1 MTIPEQL
8 KPMLVKMR
16 RAGATWTGLRDW
28 LSGKYGIDVHRSTIQ
43 RWYDREGYSEIDL
56 IIDEAAANMAD
67 ELAPELAEESPWE
80 SEDDVLNDANF
91 WVDEK
96 VKQDKKVATYK
107 AEAAYYK
114 KLYQS
119 SIKDSSKKELI
130 IEAIRDNTKALP
142 EIRSRSPYYKKLTE
156 NSKQQPIRGSQPQTM
171 VAPLTD
177 THVGDRVVFDQTTGI
192 NSYDLDIFNKRLY
205 GWVEQVILLANYR
218 RNIADVDELIIPM
231 LGDMVSGDIHEE
243 LARTNI
249 GNCMEQMMNGAFL
262 IGQAVT
268 KLAQHFDKIR
278 VVAVV
283 GNHGRMTRK
292 IPAKDKYMDWDH
304 MMYQWVAAFCAKQK
318 NIEFHI
324 PKNFSTIFKV
334 AGRNVLIMHGDSI
347 SGGGSSASFTR
358 MVGQMRGLQQ
368 QNKEWADKQHFDDV
382 MIGHFHR
389 IDEIDIGTG
398 ALYICGTM
406 KGSDEFTTNRL
417 HVSSPPKHLVTY
429 WHPEHGNVGKEII
442 RLDKFDSSD
451 SQFASTIPEVWGC
464 NIV

>member
-1 MTIPEQL
+1 
-8 KPMLVKMR
+8 MLVKMR

-28 LSGKYGIDVHRSTIQ
+28 LSQKYGIDVHRSTIQ
-43 RWYDREGYSEIDL
+43 RWYDREGYSETDL

-67 ELAPELAEESPWE
+67 ELAPECADNFLDDEE
-80 SEDDVLNDANF
+80 F

-130 IEAIRDNTKALP
+130 IDAIRDNTKAFP
-142 EIRSRSPYYKKLTE
+142 DYAIWKGYKRKEERSRSTSNP
-156 NSKQQPIRGSQPQTM
+156 RGSKPQTM

-192 NSYDLDIFNKRLY
+192 NAYDLDIFNKRLY
-205 GWVEQVILLANYR
+205 GWVEQLISLAEYR
-218 RNIADVDELIIPM
+218 RNIADVDELVIPM

-268 KLAQHFDKIR
+268 KLSRNFKKVR

-304 MMYQWVAAFCAKQK
+304 MMYQWVAAFCADQK
-318 NIEFHI
+318 NVEFHI
-324 PKNFSTIFKV
+324 PKNFSTIFNV

-389 IDEIDIGTG
+389 IDEYDIGTG
-398 ALYICGTM
+398 SLYVCGTM

-417 HVSSPPKHLVTY
+417 HVSSPPKHMVTY
-429 WHPEHGNVGKEII
+429 WHPDHGNVSKEII

-451 SQFASTIPEVWGC
+451 KKFISTIPEVWGS

>member
-1 MTIPEQL
+1 
-8 KPMLVKMR
+8 MR
-16 RAGATWTGLRDW
+16 RKGTSWTELRNW
-28 LSGKYGIDVHRSTIQ
+28 LSENYGIDVHRSTIQ
-43 RWYDREGYSEIDL
+43 RWYDKEGYSELDL
-56 IIDEAAANMAD
+56 ILDEAAANMAD
-67 ELAPELAEESPWE
+67 ELAPEYL
-80 SEDDVLNDANF
+80 DDDLMDNTEF

-114 KLYQS
+114 KLYES
-119 SIKDSSKKELI
+119 AIKNSSKKELI
-130 IEAIRDNTKALP
+130 IDAIKDNTRALP
-142 EIRSRSPYYKKLTE
+142 KLVNQSTLYEKLKSNSGSRKHQS
-156 NSKQQPIRGSQPQTM
+156 IRGDKPQTM

-192 NSYDLDIFNKRLY
+192 NAYDLDIFNKRLY
-205 GWVEQVILLANYR
+205 GWVEQLISLAEYR
-218 RNIADVDELIIPM
+218 RNIADVDELVIPM

-262 IGQAVT
+262 IRQAITRLSRNFKKV
-268 KLAQHFDKIR
+268 R

-304 MMYQWVAAFCAKQK
+304 MMYQWVAAFCAEQK
-318 NIEFHI
+318 NVEFHI
-324 PKNFSTIFKV
+324 PKNFSTIFNV

-358 MVGQMRGLQQ
+358 MVGMMRGLQQ
-368 QNKEWADKQHFDDV
+368 QNKETKDVQHFDDV

-389 IDEIDIGTG
+389 IDEYDIGTG
-398 ALYICGTM
+398 SLYVCGTM

-417 HVSSPPKHLVTY
+417 HVSSPPKHMVTY
-429 WHPEHGNVGKEII
+429 WHPDHGNVSKEII

-451 SQFASTIPEVWGC
+451 NKFLSTIPEVWGGS
-464 NIV
+464 VV

>member
-1 MTIPEQL
+1 MTIPEQI

-16 RAGATWTGLRDW
+16 RAGTSWTELRNW
-28 LSGKYGIDVHRSTIQ
+28 LSEKYGVEVHRSTIQ
-43 RWYDREGYSEIDL
+43 RWYDREGYSELDL

-67 ELAPELAEESPWE
+67 ELAPEYL
-80 SEDDVLNDANF
+80 DDDPMDDTDF

-96 VKQDKKVATYK
+96 VKQDKKVATHK

-114 KLYQS
+114 KLYES
-119 SIKDSSKKELI
+119 SIKNSSKKELI
-130 IEAIRDNTKALP
+130 IDAIKDNTKALP
-142 EIRSRSPYYKKLTE
+142 KLGNQSALYEKLKSNSGSRKHQS
-156 NSKQQPIRGSQPQTM
+156 IRGDKPQTM

-192 NSYDLDIFNKRLY
+192 NAYDLDIFNKRLY
-205 GWVEQVILLANYR
+205 GWVEQLILLAEYR
-218 RNIADVDELIIPM
+218 RNIADVDELVIPM

-268 KLAQHFDKIR
+268 KLSRNFKKVR

-304 MMYQWVAAFCAKQK
+304 MMYQWVAAFCAEQK
-318 NIEFHI
+318 NVEFHI
-324 PKNFSTIFKV
+324 PKNFSTIFNV

-358 MVGQMRGLQQ
+358 MVGMMRGLQQ
-368 QNKEWADKQHFDDV
+368 QNKETEDVQHFDDV

-389 IDEIDIGTG
+389 IDEYDIGTG
-398 ALYICGTM
+398 SLYVCGTM

-417 HVSSPPKHLVTY
+417 HVSSPPKHMVTY
-429 WHPEHGNVGKEII
+429 WHPDHGNVSKEII

-451 SQFASTIPEVWGC
+451 NKFLSTIPEVWGGS
-464 NIV
+464 VV

>member
-1 MTIPEQL
+1 MTIPEQI

-16 RAGATWTGLRDW
+16 MAGATWTRLRNW
-28 LSGKYGIDVHRSTIQ
+28 LSEEYGIDVHRSTIQ
-43 RWYDREGYSEIDL
+43 RWYDREGYSETDL
-56 IIDEAAANMAD
+56 IVDEAAATMAD
-67 ELAPELAEESPWE
+67 EFAPEH
-80 SEDDVLNDANF
+80 DNILNDPEF

-96 VKQDKKVATYK
+96 VKQDRKVATYK
-107 AEAAYYK
+107 SEAAYYK

-130 IEAIRDNTKALP
+130 IDAIRDNTKAFP
-142 EIRSRSPYYKKLTE
+142 DYAIWKGYKRKAEKSQTTP
-156 NSKQQPIRGSQPQTM
+156 KPRGSKPQTM

-192 NSYDLDIFNKRLY
+192 NAYDLDIFNKRLY
-205 GWVEQVILLANYR
+205 GWVDQLILLAGYR
-218 RNIADVDELIIPM
+218 RNIADVDELVIPM

-262 IGQAVT
+262 IGQAIT
-268 KLAQHFDKIR
+268 KLSLNFKKVR

-318 NIEFHI
+318 NIEFRI
-324 PKNFSTIFKV
+324 PKNFSTIFNV

-358 MVGQMRGLQQ
+358 MIGQMRGLQQ
-368 QNKEWADKQHFDDV
+368 QNKEDNDVQHFDDV

-389 IDEIDIGTG
+389 IDEYDIGTG
-398 ALYICGTM
+398 SLYVCGTM

-417 HVSSPPKHLVTY
+417 HVSSAPKHMVTY
-429 WHPEHGNVGKEII
+429 WHPDHGNVSKEII
-442 RLDKFDSSD
+442 RLDKFDTSPGK
-451 SQFASTIPEVWGC
+451 FPSTIPEVWGSRT
-464 NIV
+464 V

>member
-1 MTIPEQL
+1 MTIPEQI

-16 RAGATWTGLRDW
+16 MAGATWTRLRNW
-28 LSGKYGIDVHRSTIQ
+28 LSEEYGIEVHRSTIQ
-43 RWYDREGYSEIDL
+43 RWYDREGYSETDL
-56 IIDEAAANMAD
+56 IVDEAAANMAD
-67 ELAPELAEESPWE
+67 ELT
-80 SEDDVLNDANF
+80 SEPDNILNDPEF

-96 VKQDKKVATYK
+96 VKQDRKVATYK
-107 AEAAYYK
+107 SEAAYYK

-119 SIKDSSKKELI
+119 SIKDSGKKELI
-130 IEAIRDNTKALP
+130 IDAIRDNTKAFP
-142 EIRSRSPYYKKLTE
+142 DYPVWKYGYRTSKSEKSQSKSKL
-156 NSKQQPIRGSQPQTM
+156 RGSKPQTM

-177 THVGDRVVFDQTTGI
+177 THVGDRVVFNQTTGI
-192 NSYDLDIFNKRLY
+192 NAYDLDIFNKRLY
-205 GWVEQVILLANYR
+205 GWVEQLILLANYR
-218 RNIADVDELIIPM
+218 RNIADVDELVIPM

-262 IGQAVT
+262 IGQAIT
-268 KLAQHFDKIR
+268 KLSYNFDKVR

-304 MMYQWVAAFCAKQK
+304 MMYQWIAAFCAKQT
-318 NIEFHI
+318 NIEFNI
-324 PKNFSTIFKV
+324 PKNFSTIFTV

-389 IDEIDIGTG
+389 IDEYDIGTG
-398 ALYICGTM
+398 SLYVCGTM

-417 HVSSPPKHLVTY
+417 HVSSAPKHMVTY
-429 WHPEHGNVGKEII
+429 WHPDHGNVSKEII

-451 SQFASTIPEVWGC
+451 DKFPSVIPEVWGSH
-464 NIV
+464 IV

>member
-1 MTIPEQL
+1 MTIPEQI
-8 KPMLVKMR
+8 KPILVKMR
-16 RAGATWTGLRDW
+16 RKGTSWTELRNW
-28 LSGKYGIDVHRSTIQ
+28 LSEKYGIDVHRSTIQ
-43 RWYDREGYSEIDL
+43 RWYDKEGYSELDL
-56 IIDEAAANMAD
+56 ILDEAAANMAD
-67 ELAPELAEESPWE
+67 ELAPEYL
-80 SEDDVLNDANF
+80 DDDLMDNTEF

-114 KLYQS
+114 KLYES
-119 SIKDSSKKELI
+119 AIKNSSKKELI
-130 IEAIRDNTKALP
+130 IDAIKDNTRALP
-142 EIRSRSPYYKKLTE
+142 KLVNQSTLYEKLKSNSGSRKHQS
-156 NSKQQPIRGSQPQTM
+156 IRGDKPQTM

-192 NSYDLDIFNKRLY
+192 NAYDLDIFNKRLY
-205 GWVEQVILLANYR
+205 GWVEQLISLAEYR
-218 RNIADVDELIIPM
+218 RNIADVDELVIPM

-262 IGQAVT
+262 IGQAITRLSRNFKKV
-268 KLAQHFDKIR
+268 R

-304 MMYQWVAAFCAKQK
+304 MMYQWVAAFCAEQK
-318 NIEFHI
+318 NVEFHI
-324 PKNFSTIFKV
+324 PKNFSTIFNV

-358 MVGQMRGLQQ
+358 MVGMMRGLQQ
-368 QNKEWADKQHFDDV
+368 QNKETKDVQHFDDV

-389 IDEIDIGTG
+389 IDEYDIGTG
-398 ALYICGTM
+398 SLYVCGTM

-417 HVSSPPKHLVTY
+417 HVSSPPKHMVTY
-429 WHPEHGNVGKEII
+429 WHPDHGNVSKEII

-451 SQFASTIPEVWGC
+451 NKFLSTIPEVWGGS
-464 NIV
+464 VV

>member
-1 MTIPEQL
+1 MTIPEQI

-28 LSGKYGIDVHRSTIQ
+28 LSQKYGIDVHRSTIQ
-43 RWYDREGYSEIDL
+43 RWYDREGYSETDL

-67 ELAPELAEESPWE
+67 ELAPECADNFLDDEE
-80 SEDDVLNDANF
+80 F

-130 IEAIRDNTKALP
+130 IDAIRDNTKAFP
-142 EIRSRSPYYKKLTE
+142 DYAIWKGYKRKEERSRSTSNP
-156 NSKQQPIRGSQPQTM
+156 RGSKPQTM

-192 NSYDLDIFNKRLY
+192 NAYDLDIFNKRLY
-205 GWVEQVILLANYR
+205 GWVEQLISLAEYR
-218 RNIADVDELIIPM
+218 RNIADVDELVIPM

-268 KLAQHFDKIR
+268 KLSRNFKKVR

-304 MMYQWVAAFCAKQK
+304 MMYQWVAAFCADQK
-318 NIEFHI
+318 NVEFHI
-324 PKNFSTIFKV
+324 PKNFSTIFNV

-389 IDEIDIGTG
+389 IDEYDIGTG
-398 ALYICGTM
+398 SLYVCGTM

-417 HVSSPPKHLVTY
+417 HVSSPPKHMVTY
-429 WHPEHGNVGKEII
+429 WHPDHGNVSKEII

-451 SQFASTIPEVWGC
+451 KKFISTIPEVWGS

>member
-1 MTIPEQL
+1 MTIPEQI

-16 RAGATWTGLRDW
+16 RAGTSWTELRNW
-28 LSGKYGIDVHRSTIQ
+28 LSEKYGVEVHRSTIQ
-43 RWYDREGYSEIDL
+43 RWYDREGYSELDL

-67 ELAPELAEESPWE
+67 ELAPEYL
-80 SEDDVLNDANF
+80 DDDPMDDTDF

-96 VKQDKKVATYK
+96 VKQDKKVATHK

-114 KLYQS
+114 KLYES
-119 SIKDSSKKELI
+119 SIKNSSKKELI
-130 IEAIRDNTKALP
+130 IDAIKDNTKALP
-142 EIRSRSPYYKKLTE
+142 KLGNQSALYEKLKSDSGSRKHQS
-156 NSKQQPIRGSQPQTM
+156 IRGDKPQTM

-192 NSYDLDIFNKRLY
+192 NAYDLDIFNKRLY
-205 GWVEQVILLANYR
+205 GWVEQLISLAEYR
-218 RNIADVDELIIPM
+218 RNIADVDELVIPM

-268 KLAQHFDKIR
+268 KLSRNFKKVR

-304 MMYQWVAAFCAKQK
+304 MMYQWVAAFCAEQK
-318 NIEFHI
+318 NVEFHI
-324 PKNFSTIFKV
+324 PKNFSTIFNV

-358 MVGQMRGLQQ
+358 MVGMMRGLQQ
-368 QNKEWADKQHFDDV
+368 QNKETEDVQHFDDV

-389 IDEIDIGTG
+389 IDEYDIGTG
-398 ALYICGTM
+398 SLYVCGTM

-417 HVSSPPKHLVTY
+417 HVSSPPKHMVTY
-429 WHPEHGNVGKEII
+429 WHPDHGNVSKEII

-451 SQFASTIPEVWGC
+451 NKFLSTIPEVWGGS
-464 NIV
+464 VV

>member
-1 MTIPEQL
+1 
-8 KPMLVKMR
+8 MLVKMR

-28 LSGKYGIDVHRSTIQ
+28 LSQKYGIDVHRSTIQ
-43 RWYDREGYSEIDL
+43 RWYDREGYSETDL

-67 ELAPELAEESPWE
+67 ELAPECADNFLDDEE
-80 SEDDVLNDANF
+80 F

-130 IEAIRDNTKALP
+130 IDAIRDNTKAFP
-142 EIRSRSPYYKKLTE
+142 DYAIWKGYKRKEERSRSTSNP
-156 NSKQQPIRGSQPQTM
+156 RGSKPQTM

-192 NSYDLDIFNKRLY
+192 NAYDLDIFNKRLY
-205 GWVEQVILLANYR
+205 GWVEQLISLAEYR
-218 RNIADVDELIIPM
+218 RNIADVDELVIPM

-268 KLAQHFDKIR
+268 KLSRNFKKVR

-304 MMYQWVAAFCAKQK
+304 MMYQWVAAFCAEQK
-318 NIEFHI
+318 NVEFHI
-324 PKNFSTIFKV
+324 PKNFSTIFNV

-389 IDEIDIGTG
+389 IDEYDIGTG
-398 ALYICGTM
+398 SLYVCGTM

-417 HVSSPPKHLVTY
+417 HVSSPPKHMVTY
-429 WHPEHGNVGKEII
+429 WHPDHGNVSKEII

-451 SQFASTIPEVWGC
+451 KKFISTIPEVWGS

>member
-1 MTIPEQL
+1 MTIPEQI

-28 LSGKYGIDVHRSTIQ
+28 LSQKYGIDVHRSTIQ
-43 RWYDREGYSEIDL
+43 RWYDREGYSETDL

-67 ELAPELAEESPWE
+67 ELAPECADNFLDDEE
-80 SEDDVLNDANF
+80 F

-130 IEAIRDNTKALP
+130 IDAIRDNTKAFP
-142 EIRSRSPYYKKLTE
+142 DYAIWKGYKRKEERSRSTSNP
-156 NSKQQPIRGSQPQTM
+156 RGSKPQTM

-192 NSYDLDIFNKRLY
+192 NAYDLDIFNKRLY
-205 GWVEQVILLANYR
+205 GWVEQLISLAEYR
-218 RNIADVDELIIPM
+218 RNIADVDELVIPM

-268 KLAQHFDKIR
+268 KLSRNFKKVR

-304 MMYQWVAAFCAKQK
+304 MMYQWVAAFCAEQK
-318 NIEFHI
+318 NVEFHI
-324 PKNFSTIFKV
+324 PKNFSTIFNV

-389 IDEIDIGTG
+389 IDEYDIGTG
-398 ALYICGTM
+398 SLYVCGTM

-417 HVSSPPKHLVTY
+417 HVSSPPKHMVTY
-429 WHPEHGNVGKEII
+429 WHPDHGNVSKEII

-451 SQFASTIPEVWGC
+451 KKFISTIPEVWGS

>member
-1 MTIPEQL
+1 MTIPEQI

-16 RAGATWTGLRDW
+16 RAGTSWTELRNW
-28 LSGKYGIDVHRSTIQ
+28 LSEKYGVEVHRSTIQ
-43 RWYDREGYSEIDL
+43 RWYDREGYSELDL

-67 ELAPELAEESPWE
+67 ELAPEYL
-80 SEDDVLNDANF
+80 DDDPMDDTDF

-96 VKQDKKVATYK
+96 VKQDKKVATHK

-114 KLYQS
+114 KLYES
-119 SIKDSSKKELI
+119 SIKNSSKKELI
-130 IEAIRDNTKALP
+130 IDAIKDNTKALP
-142 EIRSRSPYYKKLTE
+142 KLGNQSALYEKLKSNSGSRKHQS
-156 NSKQQPIRGSQPQTM
+156 IRGDKPQTM

-192 NSYDLDIFNKRLY
+192 NAYDLDIFNKRLY
-205 GWVEQVILLANYR
+205 GWVEQLISLAEYR
-218 RNIADVDELIIPM
+218 RNIADVDELVIPM

-262 IGQAVT
+262 IGQAIT
-268 KLAQHFDKIR
+268 KLSRNFKKVR

-304 MMYQWVAAFCAKQK
+304 MMYQWVAAFCAEQK
-318 NIEFHI
+318 NVEFHI
-324 PKNFSTIFKV
+324 PKNFSTIFNV

-358 MVGQMRGLQQ
+358 MVGMMRGLQQ
-368 QNKEWADKQHFDDV
+368 QNKETEDVQHFDDV

-389 IDEIDIGTG
+389 IDEYDIGTG
-398 ALYICGTM
+398 SLYVCGTM

-417 HVSSPPKHLVTY
+417 HVSSPPKHMVTY
-429 WHPEHGNVGKEII
+429 WHPDHGNVSKEII

-451 SQFASTIPEVWGC
+451 NKFLSTIPEVWGGS
-464 NIV
+464 VV

>member
-1 MTIPEQL
+1 MTIPEQI

-16 RAGATWTGLRDW
+16 RAGTSWTRLRNW
-28 LSGKYGIDVHRSTIQ
+28 LSDEYGIDVHRSTIQ
-43 RWYDREGYSEIDL
+43 RWYDREGYSETDL
-56 IIDEAAANMAD
+56 LLDEVAANMAD
-67 ELAPELAEESPWE
+67 TIAPEPVDPL
-80 SEDDVLNDANF
+80 EDPDF
-91 WVDEK
+91 WVEEK
-96 VKQDKKVATYK
+96 VKQDKKVATHK
-107 AEAAYYK
+107 AEAVYYK
-114 KLYQS
+114 KLYES
-119 SIKDSSKKELI
+119 SIKDSTKKELI
-130 IEAIRDNTKALP
+130 IDAIRDNTKALP
-142 EIRSRSPYYKKLTE
+142 TLNDKFFKNFKSSSNRS
-156 NSKQQPIRGSQPQTM
+156 NSKLRGSKPQTM

-177 THVGDRVVFDQTTGI
+177 THVGDRVVFDQTTGV

-205 GWVEQVILLANYR
+205 GWVDQLILLANYR
-218 RNIADVDELIIPM
+218 RNIADVDELVIPM

-262 IGQAVT
+262 ISQAIT
-268 KLAQHFDKIR
+268 KLSYNFDKVR

-292 IPAKDKYMDWDH
+292 IPAKDKHMDWDH
-304 MMYQWVAAFCAKQK
+304 MMYQWIAAFCAKQK
-318 NIEFHI
+318 NIDFHI
-324 PKNFSTIFKV
+324 PKNFSTIFTV

-389 IDEIDIGTG
+389 IDEYDIGTG
-398 ALYICGTM
+398 SLYVCGTM

-417 HVSSPPKHLVTY
+417 HLSSAPKHMVTY
-429 WHPEHGNVGKEII
+429 WHPDHGNVSKEII
-442 RLDKFDSSD
+442 RLDKFDSRPDMFS
-451 SQFASTIPEVWGC
+451 SAIPEVWSR